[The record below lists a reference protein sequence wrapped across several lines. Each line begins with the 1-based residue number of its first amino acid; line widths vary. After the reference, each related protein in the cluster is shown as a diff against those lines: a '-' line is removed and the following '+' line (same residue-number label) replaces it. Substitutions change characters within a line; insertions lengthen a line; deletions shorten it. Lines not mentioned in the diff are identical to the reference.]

1 MQRSWAEHLDLICL
15 DLSSHNL
22 YSPGERRVI
31 FMTNET
37 DKLSLSCVG
46 RSVASF
52 HLIFTVVLSVLRV
65 PYSDDNVGRAEVKV
79 RMIGDVVDTD
89 ILLQTDDL
97 NDTETNVYSVFLLP
111 SAMLQYL
118 CRPQT
123 FKH

>member
-1 MQRSWAEHLDLICL
+1 
-15 DLSSHNL
+15 
-22 YSPGERRVI
+22 
-31 FMTNET
+31 MTNET